1 MSRLRWRSPSNCS
14 ADSWSYS
21 ATWMPGRSI
30 AQGAQGGGQ
39 DARVHGVGHVA
50 DAQAALLAAA
60 EPPAEVLQPVRVAQQ
75 GACLGQEDAAV
86 GGQPDALLAAFEEGQ
101 AQVLLQLGDL
111 PAERRLGDVQL
122 LGGAADVF
130 GLGDGDEVAELTQVK
145 HVGPRRT
152 QVCPSKSWTVSSMDP
167 NLEHARPTDR
177 TFSDESVAIASSR
190 HSRSRHRYRKDP
202 PMSIKPLLPGT
213 LGFGTAPLGN
223 MFRAIP
229 DEEAAATVE
238 AAWDQGI
245 RYFDTAPFYG
255 AGLSEIRLGDVLAQH
270 PRDEFVLST
279 KVGRVILDEIEDP
292 AVRDLGEK
300 GGLFEHGRP
309 NKMVNDY
316 TADATLRSIEDSLK
330 RLRTDRLDIV
340 WVHDVAQDFYGDEWL
355 AAYETA
361 RTGAFR
367 VLQKLR
373 EEGVIKG
380 WGLGVNRVEPLE
392 LTLDLDEPK
401 PDAFLL
407 AGRYTL
413 LDHDRAL
420 QRLLPAAA
428 AQDVDIV
435 VGGPYSS
442 GILAGGTHFEY
453 QQAPAHIIDKVER
466 IKALA
471 ERHGVGIKSAAL
483 QFALAHPATA
493 AVIPGATKPS
503 RIAEDVAALGE
514 TIPAAFWTD
523 LREERLI
530 AQDAPVPATA

>member
-1 MSRLRWRSPSNCS
+1 
-14 ADSWSYS
+14 
-21 ATWMPGRSI
+21 
-30 AQGAQGGGQ
+30 
-39 DARVHGVGHVA
+39 
-50 DAQAALLAAA
+50 
-60 EPPAEVLQPVRVAQQ
+60 
-75 GACLGQEDAAV
+75 
-86 GGQPDALLAAFEEGQ
+86 
-101 AQVLLQLGDL
+101 
-111 PAERRLGDVQL
+111 
-122 LGGAADVF
+122 
-130 GLGDGDEVAELTQVK
+130 
-145 HVGPRRT
+145 
-152 QVCPSKSWTVSSMDP
+152 
-167 NLEHARPTDR
+167 
-177 TFSDESVAIASSR
+177 
-190 HSRSRHRYRKDP
+190 
-202 PMSIKPLLPGT
+202 MSIKPLLPGS

-229 DEEAAATVE
+229 EEEAAATVE

-255 AGLSEIRLGDVLAQH
+255 AGLSEIRLGDVLARH

-279 KVGRVILDEIEDP
+279 KVGRVILDEGEDP
-292 AVRDLGEK
+292 SARDLGEK

-316 TADATLRSIEDSLK
+316 SADATLRSLEDSLR

-355 AAYETA
+355 AAYESA

-367 VLQKLR
+367 VLQRLR
-373 EEGVIKG
+373 DEGVIKA

-413 LDHDRAL
+413 LDHERAL
-420 QRLLPAAA
+420 QRLLLTAA

-453 QQAPAHIIDKVER
+453 QKAPAHIVDKVER

-471 ERHGVGIKSAAL
+471 ERHGVGVKAAAL
-483 QFALAHPATA
+483 QFSLAHPATA
-493 AVIPGATKPS
+493 AAIPGATKPG
-503 RIAEDVAALGE
+503 RIAEDIAALTE
-514 TIPAAFWTD
+514 RIPAAFWAD
-523 LREERLI
+523 LRAERLV
-530 AQDAPVPATA
+530 AKDAPVPAAA